1 MRPGRFGLQAQPQH
15 LILPF
20 EKSAHAK
27 SSSNAAGLLGE
38 KYVVDQVGSERALTT
53 TTFVATKSSPRLM
66 DSTFGGVGSR
76 VGSES
81 NGEVS

>member
-1 MRPGRFGLQAQPQH
+1 LQAQPQH
-15 LILPF
+15 LILPL

-27 SSSNAAGLLGE
+27 SSSNATPGLDEIG
-38 KYVVDQVGSERALTT
+38 ERAPTT

-66 DSTFGGVGSR
+66 DSTFGAVGSR

>member
-1 MRPGRFGLQAQPQH
+1 
-15 LILPF
+15 
-20 EKSAHAK
+20 
-27 SSSNAAGLLGE
+27 
-38 KYVVDQVGSERALTT
+38 VDQVGSERALTT

>member
-1 MRPGRFGLQAQPQH
+1 M
-15 LILPF
+15 ILPF

-27 SSSNAAGLLGE
+27 SSSNAAGLLGYE
-38 KYVVDQVGSERALTT
+38 KYVVDQVGNERALTT